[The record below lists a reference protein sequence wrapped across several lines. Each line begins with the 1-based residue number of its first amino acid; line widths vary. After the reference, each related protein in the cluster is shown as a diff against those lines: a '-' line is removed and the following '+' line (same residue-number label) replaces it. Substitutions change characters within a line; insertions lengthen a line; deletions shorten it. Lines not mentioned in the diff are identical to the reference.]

1 LLSQRLNKDAS
12 ILNRSGTF
20 RINELRKKRMA
31 FAQHIS
37 DYGRTEKTNT
47 GLHVDFSALRHLVG
61 MIAVS
66 FSGLAWYGVLHF
78 AFQVV

>member
-1 LLSQRLNKDAS
+1 
-12 ILNRSGTF
+12 
-20 RINELRKKRMA
+20 MA